1 MSGFRPAPGYDAD
14 TLQAELACYRALLDV
29 LYREQDALRLADA
42 DALPAL
48 AAAKRREVDALRGF
62 AVARARALA
71 AAGQAVTRRSAE
83 AWLVDHGAD
92 AGTVTAAWDALEALV
107 AEARRINTLNG
118 VLIDAQ
124 QSYCSRALAALSG
137 AAGHPAVY
145 GADGRPRFGIGS
157 RPLAEI

>member
-1 MSGFRPAPGYDAD
+1 MSGFHPAPGYDAD

-29 LYREQDALRLADA
+29 LHREQDALRLADA

-48 AAAKRREVDALRGF
+48 TAAKQREVDALHGF
-62 AVARARALA
+62 AGARTRVLA

-92 AGTVTAAWDALEALV
+92 AASATATWDALEAV
-107 AEARRINTLNG
+107 VTEVRRINTLNG

-124 QSYCSRALAALSG
+124 QSYFSRALAALSG
-137 AAGHPAVY
+137 AAGHPSVY
-145 GADGRPRFGIGS
+145 GADGRPRPGIGS
-157 RPLAEI
+157 RRLAAI